1 MSETELGEAQIEDLS
16 ETITEEV
23 ASEPEIV
30 VAEPIIEEENS
41 DQSLSNQED
50 QKENQYQQD
59 QQDREE
65 QKFEEVEVV
74 NIGKGRYIE
83 GIGRRKTSIARV
95 RIWDNPDKEVMA
107 ITVNGRKYTE
117 YLPSLDL
124 QKSADAPLRKLRLIQ
139 GYKVTVKTKGG
150 GLRGQADAIKLGLA
164 RALVKLNPDWRARLK
179 KALLLRRDSRKVERK
194 KYGLKK
200 ARRAPQWS
208 KR

>member
-1 MSETELGEAQIEDLS
+1 MSETELGETQIEDLS

-23 ASEPEIV
+23 ASEPEI
-30 VAEPIIEEENS
+30 AMTEPIIEEENS
-41 DQSLSNQED
+41 DQSLSNQEG

-74 NIGKGRYIE
+74 NIGQGRYIE

-107 ITVNGRKYTE
+107 IIVNGRKYNE
-117 YLPSLDL
+117 YFPSLDL

-139 GYKVTVKTKGG
+139 GYKVTVKAKGG